1 MKRNFKI
8 NTTLMV
14 VFIMLFSI
22 STAKSLNVQQRADV
36 TITYQDFYDGL
47 SPYGTWIE
55 YPGYGHVWN
64 PNVGGDFRP
73 YLTNG
78 YWDYTNEGWMWNSN
92 YNWGW
97 APFHYGRWMN
107 DSAYGWLW
115 VPGYEWSPAW
125 VTWGDV
131 DDYYAWAPITPFVNV
146 GISFSSYRPGSIYWN
161 VVGRNHIY
169 DRNIYN
175 RALPRTEI
183 NNYVNKITIIN
194 NYNRTPNHNHY
205 YSRGPEVKDVER
217 YTKQTIRPVAIQ
229 NTRRSDQVSR
239 NENSS
244 HVYRPIVQHEQPRT
258 YRRIE
263 TPMVQPN
270 EATSREAQS
279 REAQSREA
287 QSREAQSRE
296 AQSREAQSKEAQ
308 SREAQSR
315 EAQSREAQSRE
326 AQSREA
332 QSREAQSRE
341 ATVNHAE
348 QEQRVRALP
357 EFRAPQNTFRSGE
370 REQRAPSSRAPS
382 SNRRRN

>member
-1 MKRNFKI
+1 MKWNFKI

-22 STAKSLNVQQRADV
+22 STVESLSFEQQEDV

-169 DRNIYN
+169 DRNINN

-217 YTKQTIRPVAIQ
+217 YTKQNIRPVAIQ
-229 NTRRSDQVSR
+229 NSKRFDQVSR
-239 NENSS
+239 NEKTSR
-244 HVYRPIVQHEQPRT
+244 VYRPIVQHEQPRT
-258 YRRIE
+258 YRRIA

-296 AQSREAQSKEAQ
+296 A
-308 SREAQSR
+308 
-315 EAQSREAQSRE
+315 
-326 AQSREA
+326 
-332 QSREAQSRE
+332 
-341 ATVNHAE
+341 TINHAQ

-370 REQRAPSSRAPS
+370 RVQRAPSSRAPS